1 MTTISIKSQI
11 ILSKLG
17 ISLYKQ
23 RKNHNQSF
31 SDEIIFHKRDD
42 ILALLPKK
50 LSSHTTNQINLFTSI
65 MQTMTSNDPIIVE
78 SIEKYTSNVQ
88 INAYCK
94 QHNQLSS
101 IKTIISFGV
110 QIDKPENLIQAPLL
124 EELINDPSLKRP
136 LWEDIKKYTSK

>member
-1 MTTISIKSQI
+1 
-11 ILSKLG
+11 
-17 ISLYKQ
+17 
-23 RKNHNQSF
+23 
-31 SDEIIFHKRDD
+31 
-42 ILALLPKK
+42 
-50 LSSHTTNQINLFTSI
+50 
-65 MQTMTSNDPIIVE
+65 MTSNDPIVFE

-101 IKTIISFGV
+101 IKAIISFGI

-136 LWEDIKKYTSK
+136 LWEDIKKYISK

>member
-23 RKNHNQSF
+23 RKNHNQIF
-31 SDEIIFHKRDD
+31 SDEIIFHKRDN

-50 LSSHTTNQINLFTSI
+50 LNSHTTNQINLFTSI
-65 MQTMTSNDPIIVE
+65 MQTMTSNDPIIFE
-78 SIEKYTSNVQ
+78 SIQKYTSNVQ
-88 INAYCK
+88 IKSYCK

-101 IKTIISFGV
+101 IKAIISFGV

-136 LWEDIKKYTSK
+136 LWEDIKKYISK